1 MQQPPSPQ
9 FPLAG
14 KKWEILRL
22 AGVRFFVQPGFLLF
36 MAIFFAL
43 LLESSADMIFAGLVC
58 FIAFFSLMVHEAG
71 HALAARAFGLGPVRV
86 TLVMFGGHTQH
97 PPTTRGRALLITLA
111 GPLGNLLICAA
122 LLAALATRAQLGA
135 LQPDSGLLHHALA
148 LLSDTSYSIADGGA
162 RIMRYAC
169 WLNLLWLAFNM
180 LPIMPLDGG
189 QVMFHL
195 LSFPLRVERALAI
208 SAAISVVVA
217 GGIGTLAL
225 VNNWGFIVV
234 VLMALSVVNN
244 YQILRA
250 LRHGG

>member
-1 MQQPPSPQ
+1 MQQPPTPS

-22 AGVRFFVQPGFLLF
+22 AGVRFFIQPGFLFF
-36 MAIFFAL
+36 MLIFFAL
-43 LLESSADMIFAGLVC
+43 LLENSTDAVFAGLVC
-58 FIAFFSLMVHEAG
+58 FIAFFSLMAHEAG

-111 GPLGNLLICAA
+111 GPLGNLLICIA
-122 LLAALATRAQLGA
+122 LLAGLATRAQLGA
-135 LQPDSGLLHHALA
+135 LQTDFGLLHYALA
-148 LLSDTSYSIADGGA
+148 LLSDSAYSIADGGA

-189 QVMFHL
+189 QVLFHL

-208 SAAISVVVA
+208 CASISVIVA

-225 VNNWGFIVV
+225 VYDWGPFVV

-244 YQILRA
+244 FQILRA